1 MLTKPTASSAYL
13 GAIWSNTANAYD
25 QPTVKGDTTTYATGS
40 ATRAVAGSVTR
51 GAQWSA
57 FTAFP
62 NGYTFSAKRLVI
74 TAQANT
80 LINDGGAAFFAI
92 EYFNGTSWI
101 SVAYVEVAEGA
112 PQTYSIELGAGANES
127 AILVRAWV
135 TADSDGSGTSSATA
149 SMFDICIE
157 GDVLTAPAGAGK
169 KALAITGC

>member
-1 MLTKPTASSAYL
+1 MLTKPTAASAYL
-13 GAIWSNTANAYD
+13 GPIWSNTANAYD

-40 ATRAVAGSVTR
+40 VIRTTPGSSTK

-57 FTAFP
+57 FAALP
-62 NGYTFSAKRLVI
+62 NGYAFSAKRLVI
-74 TAQANT
+74 TAQANI
-80 LINDGGAAFFAI
+80 LVNDGGTAEFVI

-101 SVAYVEVAEGA
+101 SVAYVDVAEGA

-135 TADSDGSGTSSATA
+135 TAGSDGLGTSSATA

-157 GDVLTAPAGAGK
+157 GDVLTTPAGAGK
-169 KALAITGC
+169 KALAMTGC